1 MKITIG
7 TLAAGLIGFKGASYS
22 ADAWNPVVYAGNAG
36 NNQEWS
42 GLYIAA
48 EENTAQGY
56 LPDTVGN
63 GYAYIHRVGLS
74 GDLDLITCLDESF
87 KTGNI
92 NMDLLKETLRDNNI
106 RVENDAPLMPALG
119 KLGYAFK
126 CYNNE
131 EGAIEI
137 IIPNNM
143 LDRIQMY
150 KYKMCE
156 MKNYEVLYCK
166 SC

>member
-36 NNQEWS
+36 NDQDWS

-48 EENTAQGY
+48 EESTAQGY
-56 LPDTVGN
+56 LPDAVGN
-63 GYAYIHRVGLS
+63 GCAYIHQVSLTRNV
-74 GDLDLITCLDESF
+74 DMITCLDESF

-92 NMDLLKETLRDNNI
+92 NMGSLKEALR
-106 RVENDAPLMPALG
+106 ENSIPVGNDELLMPRLG
-119 KLGYAFK
+119 KLGYVFR
-126 CYNNE
+126 CYNSE

-137 IIPNNM
+137 IVPNSM

-156 MKNYEVLYCK
+156 MKNYAVLYCK